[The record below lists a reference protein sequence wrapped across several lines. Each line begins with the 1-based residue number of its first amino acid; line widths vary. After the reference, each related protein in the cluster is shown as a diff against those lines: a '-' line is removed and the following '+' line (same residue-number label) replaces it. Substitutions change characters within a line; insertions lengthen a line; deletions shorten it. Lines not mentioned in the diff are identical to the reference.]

1 MQKFN
6 KAYEVVKDRPISELM
21 TFLEN
26 RYDQIKKN
34 DLEWFK
40 ATRTVAEV
48 GLALY
53 DFAEHIK
60 ETENAES

>member
-1 MQKFN
+1 MN
-6 KAYEVVKDRPISELM
+6 DVHEAYELVKDRPISELM

-60 ETENAES
+60 ETEDAES